1 MGCPAAGYAMGQ
13 NARKET
19 APNPAKTTKNLPRKP
34 GKAGKTQFWGNVQ
47 KAAGYA
53 APDSLA
59 TAVSPIELRRASLG
73 SLWLWLW
80 LWHLFICPAVFTT
93 RARKSFRYR
102 FISVCH

>member
-1 MGCPAAGYAMGQ
+1 MTREESMGCPAAGYAMGQ

-34 GKAGKTQFWGNVQ
+34 GKAGKIQFWGNVQ

-59 TAVSPIELRRASLG
+59 TAVSPPTELRRASLG
-73 SLWLWLW
+73 SLWLWLSEESA
-80 LWHLFICPAVFTT
+80 LEVLSAFM
-93 RARKSFRYR
+93 RLS
-102 FISVCH
+102 

>member
-1 MGCPAAGYAMGQ
+1 MTRKESMGCPAAGYAMGQ
-13 NARKET
+13 NARKDT

-34 GKAGKTQFWGNVQ
+34 RKAGKTQFWGNVQ

-59 TAVSPIELRRASLG
+59 TAVSPTELRRASLG

-80 LWHLFICPAVFTT
+80 LSEESALEALSAFM
-93 RARKSFRYR
+93 RLS
-102 FISVCH
+102 

>member
-1 MGCPAAGYAMGQ
+1 MDPQGKYGLPGRRLCDGAERQERDSPEPRE
-13 NARKET
+13 N
-19 APNPAKTTKNLPRKP
+19 NKNLPRKP

-59 TAVSPIELRRASLG
+59 TAVSPTELRRASLG

-80 LWHLFICPAVFTT
+80 LSEESALEALSAFM
-93 RARKSFRYR
+93 RLS
-102 FISVCH
+102 

>member
-1 MGCPAAGYAMGQ
+1 MDLKESMGCPAVGYAMGQ

-19 APNPAKTTKNLPRKP
+19 SPEPRENNKKPPPEAGEGWKNSIL
-34 GKAGKTQFWGNVQ
+34 GNVQ

-73 SLWLWLW
+73 LLWLWLSEESA
-80 LWHLFICPAVFTT
+80 LEALSAFM
-93 RARKSFRYR
+93 RLS
-102 FISVCH
+102 